1 MNNNKDILL
10 SLIETV
16 SGDEMVTRLA
26 RQLVNASTKREIGTL
41 NALFSDFI
49 EAENDLKI
57 QMGVKT
63 TTEEIKEH
71 LDQIPSFIETLVE
84 MDGFKKSIVLKVQ
97 EIIFIT
103 PSNCKNKTIITVHGI
118 DGALLSSESFENIKD
133 KIRKALY

>member
-1 MNNNKDILL
+1 MDH
-10 SLIETV
+10 
-16 SGDEMVTRLA
+16 
-26 RQLVNASTKREIGTL
+26 REIL
-41 NALFSDFI
+41 NQQLKQFEDGIYYKALKDYKESDLMALKRLLLDYSLAKDPEKANIKI
-49 EAENDLKI
+49 EPIIDE
-57 QMGVKT
+57 V
-63 TTEEIKEH
+63 KEH